1 SGHPCQERDRRWNE
15 ADLLFGDVA
24 EERPRGQREGRR
36 ESRGGDA
43 AKDRSPIV
51 GAVQGTRR
59 RQRRASQERRDS
71 RRVEKALRG
80 RPAGK
85 KQEKESGGGGRRQRP
100 QVMPAARETE
110 TVGADA
116 GEDRQREKSPGQRL
130 RRVADPVERRDRSK
144 PRSGRAGGGGED
156 AGQGDQAEQHGQW
169 AALPLGECAG
179 SRANQERPGV
189 QRGQVSGSA
198 SSRRKAQRRGNAIP
212 SRGAAVSF
220 AEGKRRAAVRGQ
232 DELPHRNDN
241 PGGEGKPQRH
251 GRRADEQ
258 PPADGQV
265 PPGRLPRAGPP
276 RDEKRQDDP

>member
-1 SGHPCQERDRRWNE
+1 
-15 ADLLFGDVA
+15 
-24 EERPRGQREGRR
+24 
-36 ESRGGDA
+36 
-43 AKDRSPIV
+43 
-51 GAVQGTRR
+51 
-59 RQRRASQERRDS
+59 
-71 RRVEKALRG
+71 
-80 RPAGK
+80 
-85 KQEKESGGGGRRQRP
+85 EKESGGGGRRQRP
-100 QVMPAARETE
+100 QVMPATRETE

-156 AGQGDQAEQHGQW
+156 AGQGDQAEQHGQR

-179 SRANQERPGV
+179 GRAKQEGPGGE
-189 QRGQVSGSA
+189 RGQGSRSGVA
-198 SSRRKAQRRGNAIP
+198 RRKAQRRGNGIP
-212 SRGAAVSF
+212 PGGTAVPF

-241 PGGEGKPQRH
+241 PGGEDKPQRH

-276 RDEKRQDDP
+276 REEKREDDP